1 MSLNWKKLE
10 KFMKISKY
18 ESLNKASKKIGTS
31 QSTISRDIQQ
41 LEKSLNIKLFNRQ
54 VSGAK
59 LTPEAKELLKIVNEF
74 DGKLKNYK
82 YLNSEKKISYEIKK
96 KAS

>member
-1 MSLNWKKLE
+1 
-10 KFMKISKY
+10 MK
-18 ESLNKASKKIGTS
+18 
-31 QSTISRDIQQ
+31 
-41 LEKSLNIKLFNRQ
+41 IKLFNRQ

>member
-1 MSLNWKKLE
+1 
-10 KFMKISKY
+10 MKISKY
-18 ESLNKASKKIGTS
+18 ESLNSASKKIGIS

-41 LEKSLNIKLFNRQ
+41 LEKSLNVKLFDRQ

-59 LTPEAKELLKIVNEF
+59 LTSAAKELLKIVYEF

-82 YLNSEKKISYEIKK
+82 YLNSEKKVSYDVKK